1 MSIFIRISL
10 FSFFLVNISV
20 ANNEDLSKS
29 LDQYSYKPFKFVN
42 NKQTSNAPYIT
53 AKVNGKK
60 AYVLLDSGSSGVSIF
75 NNSLTELN
83 LKGSDSSTYSANMSG
98 EISKDKTVVLKNIKI
113 GDILLKNIKSGI
125 TNQPKKMSLPTIV
138 LGTKLL
144 DKYNA
149 LFDFSASKV
158 FFQNRSFLQKIII

>member
-98 EISKDKTVVLKNIKI
+98 E
-113 GDILLKNIKSGI
+113 
-125 TNQPKKMSLPTIV
+125 MSLPTIV

-158 FFQNRSFLQKIII
+158 FFQNRSFRQKIII